1 MFRNSMKEITSGF
14 TLVEMLIALTVF
26 GIMLS
31 VGAPL
36 LVTFMEDAQLK
47 SDTND
52 MFASLFFARSEA
64 VTRNTTVSLCKTNQN
79 SPEDCDNSESWQS
92 GWIAFVDADSDGVRD
107 AGETVLNAY
116 TGMKDNSAV
125 SSTNF
130 SNVISF
136 LPSGYT
142 STNGTI
148 NICVNNNTA
157 QDIFINATGRP
168 RVSVSACP

>member
-1 MFRNSMKEITSGF
+1 MKEITSGF
-14 TLVEMLIALTVF
+14 TFVEVLITLTVF

-31 VGAPL
+31 VGVPL
-36 LVTFMEDAQLK
+36 LLTFVEDAQLK

-52 MFASLFFARSEA
+52 MFASLFIARSEA
-64 VTRNTTVSLCKTNQN
+64 VTRNTTVSLCKTSQN
-79 SPEDCDNSESWQS
+79 APEDCDSSESWQS
-92 GWIAFVDADSDGVRD
+92 GWIAFVDRDSDGVRD
-107 AGETVLNAY
+107 AGETVLNVY
-116 TGMKDNSAV
+116 TGMKENSAV

-130 SNVISF
+130 GNSISY

-142 STNGTI
+142 STNGSI
-148 NICVNNNTA
+148 NICVNNNIA